1 MKTTELN
8 ALLHHVV
15 LQVTRT
21 TTTTTTISFHPL
33 PTLHYLLLMEM
44 PTVTV
49 MSLAHTTYMAYQ
61 TLMALMMR

>member
-1 MKTTELN
+1 MKTIELN

-21 TTTTTTISFHPL
+21 TTITISFHPL

>member
-15 LQVTRT
+15 LQVTR
-21 TTTTTTISFHPL
+21 TTTTTISFHPL